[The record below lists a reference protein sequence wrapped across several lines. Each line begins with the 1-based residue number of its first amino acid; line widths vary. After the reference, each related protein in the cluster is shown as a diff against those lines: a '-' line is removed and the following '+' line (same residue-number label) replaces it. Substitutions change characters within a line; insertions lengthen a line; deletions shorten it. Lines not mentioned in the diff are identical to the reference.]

1 MRIIFYSNLVEF
13 CVKLIE
19 YIKTNKLEQF
29 FKIVNIDDLN
39 DKQTKELGLSV
50 VPTLIDSEFDIHFEG
65 VKAWEYVKNQK
76 YFNHPTNNIEYTKEG
91 VPKPVIEEDN
101 KANVAR
107 SGSGFIYVDDD
118 VAKKFVERDD
128 KNNFDRVFN
137 GQKAPHN
144 QQSQQS
150 QQQSQQPQTRGSIQN
165 NSAADKRLEALRRLR
180 R

>member
-19 YIKTNKLEQF
+19 YIKTNKLEQY

-76 YFNHPTNNIEYTKEG
+76 YFNHPTNNIEFTKEG

-128 KNNFDRVFN
+128 KNNFDKVFN
-137 GQKAPHN
+137 GQK
-144 QQSQQS
+144 
-150 QQQSQQPQTRGSIQN
+150 QQPQANNQQQLQQN
-165 NSAADKRLEALRRLR
+165 NQQNNQPADKRVEALRRLR

>member
-19 YIKTNKLEQF
+19 YIKTNKLEQY

-76 YFNHPTNNIEYTKEG
+76 YFNHPTNNIEFTKEG

-128 KNNFDRVFN
+128 KNNFDKVFN
-137 GQKAPHN
+137 GQK
-144 QQSQQS
+144 QQPQANN
-150 QQQSQQPQTRGSIQN
+150 QQQSNQQN
-165 NSAADKRLEALRRLR
+165 NQQNNQPADKRVEALRRLR

>member
-137 GQKAPHN
+137 GQKAPY
-144 QQSQQS
+144 SQQS
-150 QQQSQQPQTRGSIQN
+150 QQQSQQPQPQTRGSIQN

>member
-19 YIKTNKLEQF
+19 YIKTNKLEQH

-76 YFNHPTNNIEYTKEG
+76 YFNHPTNNIEFTKEG

-101 KANVAR
+101 KANVAK

-137 GQKAPHN
+137 GQKPN
-144 QQSQQS
+144 QQQQE
-150 QQQSQQPQTRGSIQN
+150 QQQQQQQQQRGSVQN
-165 NSAADKRLEALRRLR
+165 NSPADKRLEALRRLR

>member
-19 YIKTNKLEQF
+19 YIKTNKLEQY

-76 YFNHPTNNIEYTKEG
+76 YFNHPTNNIEFTKEG

-128 KNNFDRVFN
+128 KNNFDKVFN
-137 GQKAPHN
+137 GQK
-144 QQSQQS
+144 QQPQANN
-150 QQQSQQPQTRGSIQN
+150 QQQSQPNNQQNRGSVQN
-165 NSAADKRLEALRRLR
+165 NQPVDKRVEALRRLR

>member
-19 YIKTNKLEQF
+19 YIKTNKLEQY

-76 YFNHPTNNIEYTKEG
+76 YFNHPTNNIEFTKEG

-128 KNNFDRVFN
+128 KNNFDKVFN
-137 GQKAPHN
+137 GQK
-144 QQSQQS
+144 
-150 QQQSQQPQTRGSIQN
+150 QQPQANNQQQLQQNKQQN
-165 NSAADKRLEALRRLR
+165 NQPADKRVEALRRLR

>member
-19 YIKTNKLEQF
+19 YIKTNKLEQY
-29 FKIVNIDDLN
+29 FKIVNINDLN

-76 YFNHPTNNIEYTKEG
+76 YFNHPTNNIEFTKEG

-128 KNNFDRVFN
+128 KNNFDKVFN
-137 GQKAPHN
+137 GQK
-144 QQSQQS
+144 QQPQANN
-150 QQQSQQPQTRGSIQN
+150 QQQSNQQN
-165 NSAADKRLEALRRLR
+165 NQQNNQPADKRVEALRRLR

>member
-1 MRIIFYSNLVEF
+1 MRIIFYSNYVEF

-19 YIKTNKLEQF
+19 YIKTNKLEQY

-50 VPTLIDSEFDIHFEG
+50 VPTLIDSDFDIHFEG

-76 YFNHPTNNIEYTKEG
+76 YFNHPTNNIEFTKEG
-91 VPKPVIEEDN
+91 VPKPIIDEDN
-101 KANVAR
+101 KANIAK

-118 VAKKFVERDD
+118 VAKKFIEKDD
-128 KNNFDRVFN
+128 KNNFDKVFN
-137 GQKAPHN
+137 GQ
-144 QQSQQS
+144 
-150 QQQSQQPQTRGSIQN
+150 QQQQQQKNPVQN
-165 NSAADKRLEALRRLR
+165 TTQVSNQSVDKRVEALRRLR

>member
-19 YIKTNKLEQF
+19 YIKTNKLEQY

-76 YFNHPTNNIEYTKEG
+76 YFNHPTNNIEFTKEG

-128 KNNFDRVFN
+128 KNNFDKVFN
-137 GQKAPHN
+137 GQK
-144 QQSQQS
+144 
-150 QQQSQQPQTRGSIQN
+150 QQPQANNQQQLQQNKQQN
-165 NSAADKRLEALRRLR
+165 NQPVDKRVEALRRLR

>member
-19 YIKTNKLEQF
+19 YIKTNKLEQY

-76 YFNHPTNNIEYTKEG
+76 YFNHPTNNIEFTKEG

-101 KANVAR
+101 KANIAR

-128 KNNFDRVFN
+128 KNNFDKVFN
-137 GQKAPHN
+137 GQK
-144 QQSQQS
+144 
-150 QQQSQQPQTRGSIQN
+150 QQPQANNQQQLQQN
-165 NSAADKRLEALRRLR
+165 NQQNNQPADKRVEALRRLR

>member
-1 MRIIFYSNLVEF
+1 MRIIIHATSDEF

-19 YIKTNKLEQF
+19 YIKANKLEQH
-29 FKIVNIDDLN
+29 FKLVNIYDLS
-39 DKQTKELGLSV
+39 DKEIKGLQLSIL
-50 VPTLIDSEFDIHFEG
+50 PTLLIESEVNSEVNICLEG

-76 YFNHPTNNIEYTKEG
+76 YFNHPTNNIDFTKEG
-91 VPKPVIEEDN
+91 VPKPIIEEDN

-107 SGSGFIYVDDD
+107 SGSGFIYVDED

-137 GQKAPHN
+137 GQKA
-144 QQSQQS
+144 QQQ
-150 QQQSQQPQTRGSIQN
+150 QQQSQQRAPVQN
-165 NSAADKRLEALRRLR
+165 NPVADKRVEALRRLR

>member
-19 YIKTNKLEQF
+19 YIKTNKLEQH

-91 VPKPVIEEDN
+91 VPKPIIEEDN
-101 KANVAR
+101 KANVAK

-137 GQKAPHN
+137 GQKPN
-144 QQSQQS
+144 QQQQE
-150 QQQSQQPQTRGSIQN
+150 QQQQQQQQQRGSVQN
-165 NSAADKRLEALRRLR
+165 NSPADKRLEALRRLR